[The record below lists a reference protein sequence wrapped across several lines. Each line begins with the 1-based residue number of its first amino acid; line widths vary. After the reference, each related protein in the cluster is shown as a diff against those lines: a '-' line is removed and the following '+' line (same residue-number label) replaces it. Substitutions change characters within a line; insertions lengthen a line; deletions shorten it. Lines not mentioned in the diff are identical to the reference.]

1 MKHLISIMLASL
13 MLLGISCKEGNKKEE
28 GPSQMERV
36 LAIHDEVMPKMGEL
50 GKLVGQLKERVET
63 SESSEQYEMAMRDL
77 QKANVAMMDWMKAF
91 GDRFSSEEI
100 LNHAQLSE
108 EKKLLLA
115 EEEEK
120 VKALKDQITSAM
132 ARAKALLAQK
142 D

>member
-1 MKHLISIMLASL
+1 MLASL